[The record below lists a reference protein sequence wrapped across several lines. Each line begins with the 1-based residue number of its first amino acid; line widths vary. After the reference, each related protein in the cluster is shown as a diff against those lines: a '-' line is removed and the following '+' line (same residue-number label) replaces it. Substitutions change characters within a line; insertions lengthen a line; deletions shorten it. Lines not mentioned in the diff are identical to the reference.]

1 MPRHKKRTTR
11 TRAADLRPIAK
22 SIVKRALRAYD
33 VAKEAFTDAGEK
45 FESLV
50 KEARAE
56 MKDGK
61 PSKKPTKKKPR

>member
-1 MPRHKKRTTR
+1 MPRHKKRSAST
-11 TRAADLRPIAK
+11 AADLRPIAK
-22 SIVKRALRAYD
+22 TLVKRALRAYD
-33 VAKEAFTDAGEK
+33 VAKGALTEAGEK

-56 MKDGK
+56 MKGGK